1 MAFGIDDVALSA
13 MKESAREA
21 LEQTCQE
28 IESGVEA
35 AGQKSETPKSS
46 FNSSD
51 FGKANMRSSENLDS
65 HQFDNLGNSP
75 DAVQVEAAFQ
85 PKNFD
90 GIVKEDI
97 EQGGSVSELDET
109 PNTTV
114 TTEREV
120 LKSSTESPI
129 AAPHH
134 ISNISFGNMYDDR
147 AVDFLKECQRC
158 NIDLPISVTHAGTG
172 IDRSCDGGLLS
183 IDKGLIETALKSALE
198 KGKITKDVYERLHSK
213 LMSC

>member
-13 MKESAREA
+13 MKEGAREA

-28 IESGVEA
+28 VESGADV
-35 AGQKSETPKSS
+35 AGENFKSPRSS
-46 FNSSD
+46 FNSTDFEKTNIRSD
-51 FGKANMRSSENLDS
+51 ENLDS
-65 HQFDNLGNSP
+65 RQFDNLGNSP

-97 EQGGSVSELDET
+97 EQGGPASDLDET
-109 PNTTV
+109 LNTTV

-129 AAPHH
+129 ASPHH

-147 AVDFLKECQRC
+147 AIDFLKECQRY
-158 NIDLPISVTHAGTG
+158 NIDLPTSVTHAGTG

-183 IDKGLIETALKSALE
+183 VDKGLIETALKSALE